1 MNRRAQSG
9 QFTAIVL
16 PMIVVAILAVS
27 FATVAVSVGQ
37 NYNVDQDDQ
46 TYGTIVNQTS
56 AINSIA
62 NRTSESVLNP
72 SDDRSNV
79 LTAIDKLTTG
89 AYNAFLV
96 LADVPGI
103 YMAVMQVVANSLSI
117 PPAVVTLVISGIIL
131 SILSV
136 VIYLAL
142 GRT

>member
-1 MNRRAQSG
+1 MARKGQSG
-9 QFTAIVL
+9 QFMAIVL

-27 FATVAVSVGQ
+27 FATVAVSVGNNYSVSQ
-37 NYNVDQDDQ
+37 NDQ

-56 AINSIA
+56 AINDIA
-62 NRTSESVLNP
+62 NRTSESVLSP
-72 SDDRSNV
+72 ADDRSNV

-103 YMAVMQVVANSLSI
+103 YMAVMQVVANTLQI

-131 SILSV
+131 SIIAV

-142 GRT
+142 GR